1 MKTIKKLSYA
11 LLSVVLLMVSCDEPK
26 VDPVPPKGLE
36 LTVSKS
42 TIMSDGRDRATFT
55 VMDGE
60 TDVTTEAVIKNVAT
74 GEALDKIYFVSSTQG
89 EYKFVA
95 TYAEKTSDEVTVN
108 VSDAQLT
115 VDPETIFSNGQGKA
129 TFTLTYN
136 GNDVTAEATITNLTT
151 VTEMAQ
157 GVREFVSPNYT
168 GTFEFSAKYKNM
180 KTNTV
185 TVTVVEAP
193 AAKLQLIAD
202 KGRVR
207 PNGSEVVTFTVFNE
221 GADVTSS
228 AKIKNLSTGEFLSD
242 STFRLETAGTVE
254 FVAEYNDEISRP
266 VNVSS
271 GSFYKRVF
279 VMKFTSINCGPCTM
293 VAKSLAAAK
302 NNFPNRM
309 VEAAIHSPAI
319 GADPLIPSNFSEFQA
334 ALPLGSSLPMTFFDM
349 TDYLMGAVS
358 YDAILQKVKPL
369 QRAGAGAGASI
380 YSKVEGTKV
389 IVDVNV
395 TAAIAKEYY
404 LGVMLLENGITG
416 YNQVG
421 ADSKYVHN
429 YTMRL
434 SATPVVGDPLGAMVE
449 NQQVTKHYE
458 MDASK
463 YKTGNCDVLCYIMYK
478 EGDKYIVTNVV
489 ECPANGSV
497 GYEFEK

>member
-11 LLSVVLLMVSCDEPK
+11 LLSVVLFMVSCGEPN
-26 VDPVPPKGLE
+26 DPPVPPKGLE

-55 VMDGE
+55 VMDGDK
-60 TDVTTEAVIKNVAT
+60 DVTSEAVIKNVAT

-95 TYAEKTSDEVTVN
+95 TYAEKTSNEVTVN

-115 VDPETIFSNGQGKA
+115 VDPETIYSNGLGKA

-193 AAKLQLIAD
+193 VAKLQLIAD
-202 KGRVR
+202 KSRVR

-221 GADVTSS
+221 GADITSS
-228 AKIKNLSTGEFLSD
+228 AKIKNLSTGGFLSD

-254 FVAEYNDEISRP
+254 FVAEYNGEISRP
-266 VNVSS
+266 VSVSS

-279 VMKFTSINCGPCTM
+279 VMKFTSINCGPCTTM
-293 VAKSLAAAK
+293 AKSLAAA
-302 NNFPNRM
+302 NNTYPNRM
-309 VEAAIHSPAI
+309 VEAAIHSSLI
-319 GADPLIPSNFSEFQA
+319 GADPLIPSNYAEFAQYFSMTG
-334 ALPLGSSLPMTFFDM
+334 LPTTFFDIKE
-349 TDYLMGAVS
+349 YAS
-358 YDAILQKVKPL
+358 IAISADAILQKVKPL

-380 YSKVEGTKV
+380 FSKVEGTKV

-395 TAAIAKEYY
+395 TASIAKEYY

-416 YNQVG
+416 YNQAG

-429 YTMRL
+429 HTMRL
-434 SATPVVGDPLGAMVE
+434 SATPVLGDALGAMVE

-463 YKTGNCDVLCYIMYK
+463 YKTGNCDVVCYVMYK
-478 EGDKYIVTNVV
+478 EGDQYVVTNVV